1 MGIDVGGA
9 KGGVNAEINV
19 VPMVDI
25 MLVLLVIFMLVA
37 PMLQAG
43 VNVKLP
49 EAEHTMD
56 KPETSGQTVVAITP
70 NGRFHV
76 NGIEVREADLAG
88 AVTRALEAGGERIV
102 LVKGDE
108 DAPYSAIMAAMDKLR
123 EAEVENIGLITE
135 TKRRPGEGGGN

>member
-9 KGGVNAEINV
+9 KGGVNSEINV

-49 EAEHTMD
+49 EAEHTED
-56 KPETSGQTVVAITP
+56 KPETSGQTVIAITT

-76 NGIEVREADLAG
+76 NGIEVREVDLADS
-88 AVTRALEAGGERIV
+88 VKRALEAGGERVV

-135 TKRRPGEGGGN
+135 TKRKPGEGGGN

>member
-9 KGGVNAEINV
+9 KGGVTSEINV

-49 EAEHTMD
+49 EAEHTLD
-56 KPETSGQTVVAITP
+56 KPETTGQTVVAITP
-70 NGRFHV
+70 NGQFHV
-76 NGIEVREADLAG
+76 NGLPVGENELAASVRK
-88 AVTRALEAGGERIV
+88 ALEAGGERVV

-135 TKRRPGEGGGN
+135 QKRQPGQDGGN

>member
-1 MGIDVGGA
+1 MGIDVGGN
-9 KGGVNAEINV
+9 KGGVNSEINV

-49 EAEHTMD
+49 EASNTLD

-76 NGIEVREADLAG
+76 NGIEVRENELAG
-88 AVTRALEAGGERIV
+88 AVEKALEESSDRIV

-108 DAPYSAIMAAMDKLR
+108 DAPYSAIMAAMDQLR
-123 EAEVENIGLITE
+123 EAQVENIGLITDQ
-135 TKRRPGEGGGN
+135 KRQPGEGGGN

>member
-1 MGIDVGGA
+1 MGIDVGGTSE
-9 KGGVNAEINV
+9 GVRSEINV

-43 VNVKLP
+43 VSVRLP
-49 EAEHTMD
+49 EAEHTED
-56 KPETSGQTVVAITP
+56 KPETAGQTVVAITP

-76 NGIEVREADLAG
+76 NGIEVREAELAS
-88 AVTRALEAGGERIV
+88 AVTRSLEAGGERVV

-108 DAPYSAIMAAMDKLR
+108 DAPYSAIMAAMDQLR

-135 TKRRPGEGGGN
+135 VKRRPGEGGGN

>member
-1 MGIDVGGA
+1 MGIDVGGS
-9 KGGVNAEINV
+9 KGGVTSDINV

-49 EAEHTMD
+49 EAENTLD
-56 KPETSGQTVVAITP
+56 KPETTGQTVVAITP

-76 NGIEVREADLAG
+76 NGLEVRENELA
-88 AVTRALEAGGERIV
+88 ATVLKALEAGGERVV

-108 DAPYSAIMAAMDKLR
+108 DAPYSAIMAAMDQLR

-135 TKRRPGEGGGN
+135 QKRQPGEEGGN

>member
-1 MGIDVGGA
+1 MGIDVGA
-9 KGGVNAEINV
+9 SKGGVNAEINV

-49 EAEHTMD
+49 EAEHTAD
-56 KPETSGQTVVAITP
+56 KPETTGQTIVAITP

-76 NGIEVREADLAG
+76 NGIEVRETELAA
-88 AVTRALEAGGERIV
+88 AVEKALEESSDRVV

-108 DAPYSAIMAAMDKLR
+108 DAPYSAIMAAMDQLR
-123 EAEVENIGLITE
+123 EAEVENIGLITDQ
-135 TKRRPGEGGGN
+135 KRVPGEGGGN

>member
-1 MGIDVGGA
+1 MGIDVGGSS
-9 KGGVNAEINV
+9 GGVRAEINV

-43 VNVKLP
+43 VSVKLP
-49 EAEHTMD
+49 EAENTLD
-56 KPETSGQTVVAITP
+56 KPETAGQTVVAITP

-76 NGIEVREADLAG
+76 NGLEVRETELAESVKRALDAG
-88 AVTRALEAGGERIV
+88 AERIV

-108 DAPYSAIMAAMDKLR
+108 DAPYSAIMAAMDRLR
-123 EAEVENIGLITE
+123 EAEVENIGLITDQ
-135 TKRRPGEGGGN
+135 KRTPGQGGGN

>member
-49 EAEHTMD
+49 EASNTLD
-56 KPETSGQTVVAITP
+56 KPETTGQTVVAITP

-76 NGIEVREADLAG
+76 NGLEVRESELA
-88 AVTRALEAGGERIV
+88 ASVLKALDAGRDRIV

-123 EAEVENIGLITE
+123 EAEVENIGLITDQ
-135 TKRRPGEGGGN
+135 KRKPGEGGGN

>member
-1 MGIDVGGA
+1 MGIDVGA
-9 KGGVNAEINV
+9 SKGGVNSEINV

-49 EAEHTMD
+49 EATNTLD

-76 NGIEVREADLAG
+76 NGIEVRENELAG
-88 AVTRALEAGGERIV
+88 AVEKALEESAERIV

-108 DAPYSAIMAAMDKLR
+108 DAPYSAIMAAMDQLR
-123 EAEVENIGLITE
+123 EASVENIGLITE
-135 TKRRPGEGGGN
+135 QKKQPGEGGGN

>member
-1 MGIDVGGA
+1 MGIDVGGSG
-9 KGGVNAEINV
+9 GGVRSDINV

-43 VNVKLP
+43 VSVRLP
-49 EAEHTMD
+49 EAEHTLD
-56 KPETSGQTVVAITP
+56 KPETTGQTVVAITP

-76 NGIEVREADLAG
+76 NGIEVRENELG
-88 AVTRALEAGGERIV
+88 AAVRRSLDESRERIV

-108 DAPYSAIMAAMDKLR
+108 DAPYSAIMAAMDQLR
-123 EAEVENIGLITE
+123 EAEVENIGLITDQ
-135 TKRRPGEGGGN
+135 KRVPGQGGGN

>member
-1 MGIDVGGA
+1 MGIDVGA
-9 KGGVNAEINV
+9 SKGGVNPEINV

-49 EAEHTMD
+49 EASNTLD

-76 NGIEVREADLAG
+76 NGIEVRENELAG
-88 AVTRALEAGGERIV
+88 AVEKALEESSERIV

-108 DAPYSAIMAAMDKLR
+108 DAPYSAIMAAMDQLR
-123 EAEVENIGLITE
+123 EAAVENIGLITDQ
-135 TKRRPGEGGGN
+135 KRQPGEGGGN

>member
-1 MGIDVGGA
+1 MGIDVGGSNE
-9 KGGVNAEINV
+9 GVRAEINV

-37 PMLQAG
+37 PMLQSG
-43 VNVKLP
+43 VSVKLP
-49 EAEHTMD
+49 EAEHTDD
-56 KPETSGQTVVAITP
+56 KPETAGQTVVAITP

-76 NGIEVREADLAG
+76 NGIEVREADLKD
-88 AVTRALEAGGERIV
+88 AVTRSLESGGERVV